1 MFIGILLA
9 MASFVVSYSS
19 LQSVSCAS
27 LQTST
32 VIRTFEERAALIAH
46 RGKVVTI
53 TLKGYI
59 FFGSAVKILEDV
71 KSHVSISVP
80 EMTPQQLME
89 QQLAQKH
96 EQSTPNRIESSHS
109 AAPSETTALLAD
121 SHAHTTPLKNSTYD
135 ATVTTDTTSFPQL
148 DRSIFSFQRS
158 TSSSLKNKPK
168 SITNYTEGTHDTQER
183 QLSNESTS
191 AAKKLFPDISIPL
204 SPVVSD
210 VSPTPAMA
218 SSQGL
223 SVYDMT
229 PEMLQHIIEEKNRE
243 FHEHNSLNVGSFHTH
258 SRENS
263 TASGSNTN
271 NNVSTSNT
279 QAQSLARTMYPS
291 VNASSLPSTAP
302 GGKSRSLSTPSGETS
317 GDIEMGAST
326 EVPTPSLLTEGIRSE
341 HNSYSKSKSDNSNSV
356 SNNDTTQVAHSIESA
371 RNTRPFPLP
380 VPNRSRDRA
389 PSITAPIATTTTS
402 NTITQPANSNHN
414 TNTNHPD
421 IVMLG
426 SSSRPASATRH
437 VSFDG
442 DLPNTDDYIIGHASV
457 PPQLPPR
464 TASESVL
471 ATIWEQQ
478 TSRRRRP
485 SLSTSPARAA
495 STSALLTLDAKESP
509 KLNMSES
516 LQILRMPSVELNNE
530 NVESVSASP
539 QSFPPPVTMIRER
552 SFQEQY
558 QATKSRR
565 KTGDN
570 IHIPATP
577 PPELV
582 LQSLAREQQHREQQ
596 QQLQARDVEQR
607 DAESE
612 IMTEYLVCSHSSI
625 FI

>member
-80 EMTPQQLME
+80 ELTPQQLME
-89 QQLAQKH
+89 QQLALKH
-96 EQSTPNRIESSHS
+96 EHSTPNRIESSHS
-109 AAPSETTALLAD
+109 AVPSETTALLAD
-121 SHAHTTPLKNSTYD
+121 SHAHTTPVKNTTYD
-135 ATVTTDTTSFPQL
+135 ATTTVTADTTSFPQL

-168 SITNYTEGTHDTQER
+168 SITSYTDGTHDTQEC

-210 VSPTPAMA
+210 VSPTPVMA

-263 TASGSNTN
+263 TASGSTTN
-271 NNVSTSNT
+271 NNASTSNNFANNNSNT

-291 VNASSLPSTAP
+291 VNASSLPSTVP
-302 GGKSRSLSTPSGETS
+302 GGKNRSLSTQFG
-317 GDIEMGAST
+317 
-326 EVPTPSLLTEGIRSE
+326 
-341 HNSYSKSKSDNSNSV
+341 
-356 SNNDTTQVAHSIESA
+356 
-371 RNTRPFPLP
+371 
-380 VPNRSRDRA
+380 
-389 PSITAPIATTTTS
+389 
-402 NTITQPANSNHN
+402 
-414 TNTNHPD
+414 
-421 IVMLG
+421 
-426 SSSRPASATRH
+426 
-437 VSFDG
+437 
-442 DLPNTDDYIIGHASV
+442 
-457 PPQLPPR
+457 
-464 TASESVL
+464 
-471 ATIWEQQ
+471 
-478 TSRRRRP
+478 
-485 SLSTSPARAA
+485 
-495 STSALLTLDAKESP
+495 
-509 KLNMSES
+509 
-516 LQILRMPSVELNNE
+516 
-530 NVESVSASP
+530 
-539 QSFPPPVTMIRER
+539 
-552 SFQEQY
+552 
-558 QATKSRR
+558 
-565 KTGDN
+565 
-570 IHIPATP
+570 
-577 PPELV
+577 
-582 LQSLAREQQHREQQ
+582 
-596 QQLQARDVEQR
+596 
-607 DAESE
+607 
-612 IMTEYLVCSHSSI
+612 
-625 FI
+625 